1 MHSAHFVCFN
11 LGFLPGGERSI
22 ITQPATTVA
31 ALQAAVN
38 VLEPKGLV
46 SMLCYLGHSGG
57 MEEYEAVRQ
66 FALQTHPGKVSV
78 VEHRILNRTLS
89 PVLILFWKKPLPDE
103 M

>member
-1 MHSAHFVCFN
+1 MHTAHFVCFN

-38 VLEPKGLV
+38 VLKPKGLI

-66 FALQTHPGKVSV
+66 FALQTHPGEVYV
-78 VEHRILNRTLS
+78 VEQRSHRPLS